1 MRSFAFNHITIPVAF
16 KATRCSRRARLW
28 NRQASIIKDLT
39 TLALRHGWHSLPI
52 SVPVLVMPPQASW
65 GSGTLR
71 LQTQSRLLII
81 G

>member
-1 MRSFAFNHITIPVAF
+1 MRSFAINGITIPVTF

-39 TLALRHGWHSLPI
+39 TLALRQGWHSLPI
-52 SVPVLVMPPQASW
+52 SVPVLVVPSAN
-65 GSGTLR
+65 
-71 LQTQSRLLII
+71 LL

>member
-16 KATRCSRRARLW
+16 KATRFSRRARLW

-39 TLALRHGWHSLPI
+39 TLALRHQWHSLPI
-52 SVPVLVMPPQASW
+52 SVPVLVMPSAS
-65 GSGTLR
+65 
-71 LQTQSRLLII
+71 LL